1 MGFVNSIL
9 RTVTEL
15 TILPFKSLPA
25 GVYLTVISMI
35 GAVFAL
41 LVYKKVS
48 NQDALF
54 RVKDQIAAG
63 FFEVR
68 LFNDD
73 LGAMLRAQGDL
84 LKHNARYMALNLV
97 PFLWL
102 MIPFVLAMAQVQFHM
117 GYKGFEPGDQT
128 VLTVQLAGESDPDAP
143 RPNLEIET
151 PEGIVVETAGVWAP
165 TANEMAWRLGLQETG
180 EYDLVLRHDGSEVVK
195 SVVVSDQ
202 WAPRRSPVRHDSGFL
217 DQLLFPAED
226 PIPSEA
232 GIAKIE
238 LPYPTEEVNFL
249 GLELQWIILFLIVS
263 ILFAFAIRGRMGV
276 TF

>member
-9 RTVTEL
+9 RTVTDVTL
-15 TILPFKSLPA
+15 LPFKSLPA
-25 GVYLTVISMI
+25 GVYLTILSMI

-41 LVYKKVS
+41 LVYKRVS

-102 MIPFVLAMAQVQFHM
+102 MVPFVLAMAQVQFHM
-117 GYKGFEPGDQT
+117 GYKGFEPGDET
-128 VLTVQLAGESDPDAP
+128 VLTVQLAGEADPDAD
-143 RPNLEIET
+143 RPDLVLET
-151 PEGIVVETAGVWAP
+151 PEGVTVETRGVWAP
-165 TANEMAWRLGLQETG
+165 TANEMAWRLGLQEAG
-180 EYDLVLRHDGSEVVK
+180 EYELVLRHDGSEVSK
-195 SVVVSDQ
+195 SLVVSDE
-202 WAPRRSPVRHDSGFL
+202 WAPRRSPGRYDRGFL

-226 PIPSEA
+226 PIPAEA

-238 LPYPTEEVNFL
+238 VPYPTGEVNLL
-249 GLELQWIILFLIVS
+249 GLKLQWIFLFLIVS